1 MKLIGNKNYLFFVFY
16 GIFSILLGVSEQLHI
31 IPATG
36 ATPGLSQIVVG
47 IIFLAI
53 GLYLS
58 RKPESE
64 VMIDERIRKRDMK
77 VYTGAFR
84 AVLLYVTFLT
94 LMDVLWSANQI
105 DLGDF
110 FLIFSRPDIT
120 IIFSRYTSIIGVAVI
135 SVVALRVYFDRK
147 GDVE

>member
-1 MKLIGNKNYLFFVFY
+1 MIRNKNYLFFVSF
-16 GIFSILLGVSEQLHI
+16 GIVYILLGASERLHI

-36 ATPGLSQIVVG
+36 GTPGLSQIVVG
-47 IIFLAI
+47 TIFLAI

-64 VMIDERIRKRDMK
+64 VVIDERIRKRDMK

-84 AVLLYVTFLT
+84 AVLIYVTFLT
-94 LMDVLWSANQI
+94 LMDVLWSSNQI

-110 FLIFSRPDIT
+110 FLIFPRPDIT
-120 IIFSRYTSIIGVAVI
+120 MIFSRYTSIIGVAVI

-147 GDVE
+147 GDV